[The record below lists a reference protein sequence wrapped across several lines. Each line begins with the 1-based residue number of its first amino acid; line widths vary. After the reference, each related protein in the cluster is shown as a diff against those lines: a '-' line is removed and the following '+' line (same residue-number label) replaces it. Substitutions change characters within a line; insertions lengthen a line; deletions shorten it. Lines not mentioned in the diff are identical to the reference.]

1 MHWIGRSIVLLA
13 LLVIAAAIFWPDA
26 WRTDRSTLPSTPT
39 AAGETAA
46 PMMPGGASDM
56 PSLSEDDN
64 PHVSEMQNPLT
75 RALDGMLASH
85 GEVFKD
91 SEGGLRDQIEDADR
105 RLTGIKSE
113 IRSAMRNANRQ
124 VRVPGQNSP
133 LVMMVVLEGVTK
145 EDLGFYGQPGKT
157 PLLESLADQGTV
169 FESCYAGP
177 SVDIARFMLMT
188 GSGHSKGK
196 ARNNHIADMIWNSG
210 YRALLLDGTNWM
222 TSYERRQYDEDVQAE
237 IDQETGLPTKLI
249 FNDAEAKI
257 VANQNETADDNITA
271 TDLLVGQSRELLLQ
285 HPSSHPVFVE
295 FHFAVTESDPKKR
308 ASHIAEI
315 DQAVGRLFHAMH
327 VARSGRSMV
336 MVVAGL
342 PTGDPMKGDGVLS
355 ESNLQVP
362 LMIYR
367 SHKSNVAKIS
377 EPCGLLDVLPTLAE
391 AISSSRVPRHNGISL
406 LPWMDGKPTS
416 SRRFRWSNPSDEDQ
430 FAIRQGPWKAIFGS
444 SDQLFFL
451 PDDPRET
458 NNVAAQHP
466 QVLEGLSNSRP
477 NRTKMN
483 F

>member
-13 LLVIAAAIFWPDA
+13 LLVIAVAIFWPNA
-26 WRTDRSTLPSTPT
+26 WRTDRANTPNKPT
-39 AAGETAA
+39 AEGDQEA
-46 PMMPGGASDM
+46 PVTPGFVSDM
-56 PSLSEDDN
+56 PSTSEDDN
-64 PHVSEMQNPLT
+64 PHISDMQNPLT

-105 RLTGIKSE
+105 RLTGIKSD

-133 LVMMVVLEGVTK
+133 LVMMVVLEGVNK
-145 EDLGFYGQPGKT
+145 EELGFYSEPGKT
-157 PLLESLADQGTV
+157 PLLESLAEQGTI

-177 SVDIARFMLMT
+177 SVDIARFMLLT
-188 GSGHSKGK
+188 GSGYSKGK
-196 ARNNHIADMIWNSG
+196 ARSNYIADMMWNSG
-210 YRALLLDGTNWM
+210 YRALLIDGTNWM
-222 TSYERRQYDEDVQAE
+222 TNFERRQYDEDVQAE
-237 IDQETGLPTKLI
+237 VDQKTGLPVKLI

-257 VANQNETADDNITA
+257 MANQNETPDDDIDV
-271 TDLLVGQSRELLLQ
+271 TDLLVGQSRELLL
-285 HPSSHPVFVE
+285 HRPSNRPVYIE
-295 FHFAVTESDPKKR
+295 FHFAVTASDPKTR
-308 ASHIAEI
+308 AQQIAEI
-315 DQAVGRLFHAMH
+315 DQEIGRLFHAIH
-327 VARSGRSMV
+327 TARSGRSMV
-336 MVVAGL
+336 LVVAGL
-342 PTGDPMKGDGVLS
+342 PSSDQLKGDSVLS

-367 SHKSNVAKIS
+367 SHKSNVAKIT

-391 AISSSRVPRHNGISL
+391 MVTSSRVPQHNGISL
-406 LPWMDGKPTS
+406 QPWMDGKPTS

-444 SDQLFFL
+444 SEQLFFL

-466 QVLEGLSNSRP
+466 QVLEGLSNSGP

>member
-1 MHWIGRSIVLLA
+1 M
-13 LLVIAAAIFWPDA
+13 LVIVAAIFWPDA
-26 WRTDRSTLPSTPT
+26 WRTDRTSLPNSPTAEREAEIPAFPGISSEMPST
-39 AAGETAA
+39 
-46 PMMPGGASDM
+46 
-56 PSLSEDDN
+56 SEDDN

-75 RALDGMLASH
+75 RSLDGMLASH

-91 SEGGLRDQIEDADR
+91 SEGGLRDQLEDADR
-105 RLTGIKSE
+105 RLTGIKSD

-133 LVMMVVLEGVTK
+133 LIMMVVLEGVTK
-145 EDLGFYGQPGKT
+145 DDLGFYSQPGKT
-157 PLLESLADQGTV
+157 PLLESLAEHGTV

-196 ARNNHIADMIWNSG
+196 ARNNYIADMMWNSG
-210 YRALLLDGTNWM
+210 YRALLIDGTNWM

-237 IDQETGLPTKLI
+237 IDPKTGLPTKLI

-257 VANQNETADDNITA
+257 VANQNETAEDDISA
-271 TDLLVGQSRELLLQ
+271 TDLLVGQSRELLM
-285 HPSSHPVFVE
+285 HRPSNRPVYVE
-295 FHFAVTESDPKKR
+295 FHFAVTASDPKTR
-308 ASHIAEI
+308 ASQIAEI
-315 DQAVGRLFHAMH
+315 DQAIGRLFHAVH
-327 VARSGRSMV
+327 TVRSGRSMV
-336 MVVAGL
+336 MIVAGL
-342 PTGDPMKGDGVLS
+342 PAEDQLKGASVLS

-367 SHKSNVAKIS
+367 SHKSSVAKIS
-377 EPCGLLDVLPTLAE
+377 EPCGLLDVLPTLADL
-391 AISSSRVPRHNGISL
+391 IISSRVPRHNGISL
-406 LPWMDGKPTS
+406 QPWMDGKPTS

-430 FAIRQGPWKAIFGS
+430 FAIRQGPWKAIFGPS
-444 SDQLFFL
+444 EQLFFL

-466 QVLEGLSNSRP
+466 QVLEGLSDSGP

>member
-26 WRTDRSTLPSTPT
+26 WRAAGDNTAKKSGAEGEVAPQTEPGTVLDTPSTT
-39 AAGETAA
+39 
-46 PMMPGGASDM
+46 S
-56 PSLSEDDN
+56 DDN
-64 PHVSEMQNPLT
+64 PQVSDMQNPLT

-105 RLTGIKSE
+105 RLSGIKSD

-124 VRVPGQNSP
+124 IRVPGQNSP
-133 LVMMVVLEGVTK
+133 LVMMIVLEGVTK
-145 EDLGFYGQPGKT
+145 DELGFYGHPGKT
-157 PLLESLADQGTV
+157 PLMEALAEQGTV

-188 GSGHSKGK
+188 GSGFSKGK
-196 ARNNHIADMIWNSG
+196 ARNNRIAEMMWNSG
-210 YRALLLDGTNWM
+210 YRALLVDGTNWM
-222 TSYERRQYDEDVQAE
+222 SPFERRQYDEDVQAE
-237 IDQETGLPTKLI
+237 VDEITGLPAKLT
-249 FNDAEAKI
+249 FNGAEAKI
-257 VANQNETADDNITA
+257 VANHNDNAGDDISTV
-271 TDLLVGQSRELLLQ
+271 DLLVGQSRELLLNR
-285 HPSSHPVFVE
+285 PSNRPVYVE
-295 FHFAVTESDPKKR
+295 YHFSVTADDPKVR
-308 ASHIAEI
+308 EAQIADI
-315 DQAVGRLFHAMH
+315 DQEIGRLFHAMH

-336 MVVAGL
+336 MVVTGL
-342 PTGDPMKGDGVLS
+342 PRADMRESEGILR

-367 SHKSNVAKIS
+367 SHSKNVAKIE
-377 EPCGLLDVLPTLAE
+377 EPCGLLDVMPTLASVI
-391 AISSSRVPRHNGISL
+391 ASSRVPRHNGISL
-406 LPWMDGKPTS
+406 QPWMDGKPTS
-416 SRRFRWSNPSDEDQ
+416 SRRFRWTNPSDEDQ
-430 FAIRQGPWKAIFGS
+430 FAIRQGPWKAIFGA

-458 NNVAAQHP
+458 KNVAAQHP
-466 QVLEGLSNSRP
+466 QVLQGLSGSGS